1 MFMLRSGPKMEP
13 TLSQFIL
20 NFCER
25 SHCFHNMF
33 FEILKKD
40 TVVYTPES
48 SHLPNPNSWE
58 SAEKF
63 EKSEHSETSENL
75 KK

>member
-1 MFMLRSGPKMEP
+1 MFMLRSGSKMEP

-40 TVVYTPES
+40 TILQNLHIYKIQTV
-48 SHLPNPNSWE
+48 
-58 SAEKF
+58 EKVQKIL
-63 EKSEHSETSENL
+63 KSQNIQ
-75 KK
+75 KIQKI

>member
-33 FEILKKD
+33 FEILKRIRLYILQNLHIYQIQ
-40 TVVYTPES
+40 TV
-48 SHLPNPNSWE
+48 
-58 SAEKF
+58 EKVQKIL
-63 EKSEHSETSENL
+63 KSQNIQKL
-75 KK
+75 QKI